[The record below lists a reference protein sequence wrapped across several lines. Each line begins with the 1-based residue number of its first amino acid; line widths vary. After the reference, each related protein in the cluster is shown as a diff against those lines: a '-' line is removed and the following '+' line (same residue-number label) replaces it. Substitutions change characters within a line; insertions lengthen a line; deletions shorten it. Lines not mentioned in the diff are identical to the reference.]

1 MDEFPQ
7 IEKCQINKDEDI
19 IYSNTILEKCGGAE
33 MWTKI
38 NSRVLFFMCAVLLLS
53 LPSVG
58 LCSEAE
64 TNHPDTLTISVK
76 DWETLR
82 ANNAA
87 QRKAL
92 EESRQ
97 ALTEARKELDASQTA
112 LTEAKALLALSQT
125 TSTEAQ
131 EKLIALLEESKLQ
144 KAEIEKLR
152 QELTALR
159 QESATASDALTKA
172 NKFLADTKAEIEANE
187 AAWRKRENQLER
199 QRLLWQIVSVLAI
212 CGGAAIAA

>member
-1 MDEFPQ
+1 
-7 IEKCQINKDEDI
+7 
-19 IYSNTILEKCGGAE
+19 
-33 MWTKI
+33 MWTKK
-38 NSRVLFFMCAVLLLS
+38 NLCVLSFMCAVLLLS

-58 LCSEAE
+58 FCSEAE

-76 DWETLR
+76 DWEALR

-92 EESRQ
+92 EESKQ

-172 NKFLADTKAEIEANE
+172 NQYLQDTKAEIEANE

>member
-1 MDEFPQ
+1 
-7 IEKCQINKDEDI
+7 
-19 IYSNTILEKCGGAE
+19 
-33 MWTKI
+33 MWTKK
-38 NSRVLFFMCAVLLLS
+38 SLCALSFMYAVLLLF

-58 LCSEAE
+58 SCSEAE
-64 TNHPDTLTISVK
+64 TSHPDTLTISVK

-82 ANNAA
+82 ANNDA

-92 EESRQ
+92 EESKQ
-97 ALTEARKELDASQTA
+97 ALTEAKKELDASQTA
-112 LTEAKALLALSQT
+112 VTEAKALLELSQM

-131 EKLIALLEESKLQ
+131 EKLMALLEESKLQ

-152 QELTALR
+152 KELTTLR

-172 NKFLADTKAEIEANE
+172 NEYLRNTKAEIEANE

-199 QRLLWQIVSVLAI
+199 QRLLWQIIAVVI
-212 CGGAAIAA
+212 GGAAIAA